1 MRLLRGA
8 LSLAGVALLAVLIAE
23 NDPAA
28 ILAAI
33 RDLSWRLAVIALFP
47 EVVVVAFDTLG
58 WRYAFARDRVGL
70 GRLFVT
76 RMAGEA
82 FNMVTPTASMG
93 GEGIKVWLLRGRA
106 PLHES
111 LPSVIV
117 AKTTITLGQGV
128 LLLVGV
134 ALATR
139 LDHADS
145 RLLLAMQWLVGL
157 EVLALAA
164 FVLVQTRGLL
174 GRGGR
179 LLRRFGLSR
188 EGHALLGRADDGLA
202 AFYRAHRARFALSI
216 ACHFVGWLL
225 GALETYAIL
234 WFLGA
239 PVSPVTAV
247 VIEAFGTGIRFATF
261 FIPASVGAFEGGN
274 AAIFVALGL
283 SPTLGISFSLVRRL
297 RETTWVG
304 FGLLAFALMRPRD
317 SGAEIPASE
326 SPAAVPRG
334 LSG

>member
-1 MRLLRGA
+1 MRFLRGA
-8 LSLAGVALLAVLIAE
+8 LSLAGVVLLAVLIAE

-28 ILAAI
+28 ILASI
-33 RDLSWRLAVIALFP
+33 RDLSWRLGLIAVFP
-47 EVVVVAFDTLG
+47 ELIVVAFDTLG
-58 WRYAFARDRVGL
+58 WRFAFARDRVGP
-70 GRLFVT
+70 GHLFFA

-93 GEGIKVWLLRGRA
+93 GEAIKIWLLRGRA
-106 PLHES
+106 PVHES

-117 AKTTITLGQGV
+117 AKTTITIGQGI

-139 LDHADS
+139 LADADS

-164 FVLVQTRGLL
+164 FVLVQTRGML
-174 GRGGR
+174 GWGGR

-188 EGHALLGRADDGLA
+188 ERHAVLGRADDGLA
-202 AFYRAHRARFALSI
+202 AFYRAHRGRFALSI
-216 ACHFVGWLL
+216 AFHFAGWLL
-225 GALETYAIL
+225 GALETYLIL

-239 PVSPVTAV
+239 PVSPLTAV

-283 SPTLGISFSLVRRL
+283 SPTLGIAFSLVRRL
-297 RETTWVG
+297 REATWVG

-317 SGAEIPASE
+317 AAARTGPAV
-326 SPAAVPRG
+326 VPRR